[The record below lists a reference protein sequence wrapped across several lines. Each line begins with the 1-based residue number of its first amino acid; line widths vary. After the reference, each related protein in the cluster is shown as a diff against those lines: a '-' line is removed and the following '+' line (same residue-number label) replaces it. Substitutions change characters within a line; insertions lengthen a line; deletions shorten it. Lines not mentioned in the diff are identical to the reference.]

1 MNTVS
6 RTDFVAHSIVVH
18 PFGEPSLT
26 VIIPVRITDGR
37 RDVFDRISF
46 FESDSELPPNVDFLV
61 VDDGSTDEDYRLL
74 CDRESARVKVISTG
88 AKYYQDFSLARARNF
103 AAQRAK
109 GDFVMFMDADLVPYP
124 GFYRD
129 IFVEIHALQMQ
140 THVNRFLMVPV
151 IYLTE
156 AGYSL
161 MQSLPSLYWRSHFI
175 NAKNSDDRNLIE
187 KHSSGTS
194 VIVVDRHYYM
204 SRGGQDEDFQ
214 GWGFEDYEFTNR
226 LVRRSQMFPLPSDW
240 LSMAGNFMTINA
252 YEGWKACYRL
262 HGDWLAAKGI
272 YLFHAPHP
280 IEQHYHSRKAQN
292 EQFLRSKMAADAETP
307 SEPNPLPDLR
317 VGTSLLFRRNPFCW
331 DREFAPFLGNPLFVN
346 ESEFET
352 ASQFGDFVRDS
363 GVSRVVFAN
372 PYANE
377 ALLTFYRWC
386 RENKFPYVVC
396 ERGALPDSIYHDK
409 HGFLSDSES
418 YQPSTWD
425 HHLSKE
431 QRERTLSYIAEIR
444 HGSHMLEQQ
453 SDRVDLAT
461 LKQRLGIKHGQKV
474 LLVPFQQPNDTV
486 IKYFAGPIGS
496 YEAFRQQIVRVAA
509 ELGEDWKVVYKKHP
523 AEVDFRPIPGA
534 TSAHDENIYDLLE
547 LASAV
552 AVINSGVGVY
562 AMMFGK
568 PLLVFGDAWY
578 AHDGICFQVNAADDA
593 CEIIRGDLTLDYER
607 LLRFIHYLRFQFY
620 SFGKM
625 TSRRVQMPDG
635 SPITATTSISYYELR
650 GWTQLERVLKH
661 YETIPFKAPIFDR
674 YKGRTSQQKV
684 VSPAPITAKPAP
696 VAPKATPVAPKATP
710 VAPKA
715 TPVAAKAPSSKEL
728 VASGR
733 FAEAAARFEQ
743 AYKSN
748 QSRPNLLRSAA
759 EMHTRAG
766 NRFAAIAN
774 LKLARKQLPT
784 NRNLRRRLLV
794 LQYPVLKH
802 VIGDRPFPVEDA

>member
-1 MNTVS
+1 MNSVS
-6 RTDFVAHSIVVH
+6 RTDFVAHSIVA
-18 PFGEPSLT
+18 PPPDEPTLT
-26 VIIPVRITDGR
+26 VIIPVRITNGR
-37 RDVFDRISF
+37 RDIFDRISF
-46 FESDSELPPNVDFLV
+46 FEADSELPPNVDFMV
-61 VDDGSTDEDYRLL
+61 VDDGSTDDDYRLL
-74 CDRESARVKVISTG
+74 CERESTRVKVISTG

-129 IFVEIHALQMQ
+129 IFIEMHALQMR

-161 MQSLPSLYWRSHFI
+161 MQSLPKLYWRTHFI
-175 NAKNSDDRNLIE
+175 NAKNSDDSNLIE

-226 LVRRSQMFPLPSDW
+226 LIRRSRMFPLPANW
-240 LSMAGNFMTINA
+240 LSIAGNFMTISS

-262 HGDWLAAKGI
+262 HGDWLAAKGT

-280 IEQHYHSRKAQN
+280 IERHYHSRKAQN
-292 EQFLRSKMAADAETP
+292 EQFLRSKMAADAQSP
-307 SEPNPLPDLR
+307 SEPEPLPDLHA
-317 VGTSLLFRRNPFCW
+317 GTSLLFRRNPFCW
-331 DREFAPFLGNPLFVN
+331 DREFAPFLGNPLLVN
-346 ESEFET
+346 ESDFVS

-363 GVSRVVFAN
+363 NISRVVFAN

-377 ALLTFYRWC
+377 ALLNFYRWC

-409 HGFLSDSES
+409 RGFLSDSES
-418 YQPSTWD
+418 YQPTTWD
-425 HHLSKE
+425 HPLTKE
-431 QRERTLSYIAEIR
+431 QRDRTLSYIADIR
-444 HGSHMLEQQ
+444 HGSQMLEQQ

-486 IKYFAGPIGS
+486 IKYFSGPIGS
-496 YEAFRQQIVRVAA
+496 YEAFRQQIIRITVD
-509 ELGEDWKVVYKKHP
+509 LGEEWKVIYKKHP

-552 AVINSGVGVY
+552 AVINSGVGIY

-578 AHDGICFQVNAADDA
+578 AHDGTCFQVNTEDDA
-593 CEIIRGDLTLDYER
+593 CEIIKADLTLDYEKV
-607 LLRFIHYLRFQFY
+607 LRFIHYLRFQFY

-625 TSRRVQMPDG
+625 NSRRVQMPDG

-650 GWTQLERVLKH
+650 GWTVKERVLKC

-674 YKGRTSQQKV
+674 YKGQGSQEKV
-684 VSPAPITAKPAP
+684 TKPAP
-696 VAPKATPVAPKATP
+696 VAEKSASAPVTERALAPP
-710 VAPKA
+710 SAPISFLRK
-715 TPVAAKAPSSKEL
+715 PL
-728 VASGR
+728 VPIVRPFIRLLGNDKDMEKYNR
-733 FAEAAARFEQ
+733 DPARYFQ
-743 AYKSN
+743 
-748 QSRPNLLRSAA
+748 
-759 EMHTRAG
+759 
-766 NRFAAIAN
+766 N
-774 LKLARKQLPT
+774 LKNPT
-784 NRNLRRRLLV
+784 YKKVGKV
-794 LQYPVLKH
+794 L
-802 VIGDRPFPVEDA
+802 FPVRSN

>member
-6 RTDFVAHSIVVH
+6 RADFFAHSKVLM
-18 PFGEPSLT
+18 PLDEPTLT

-37 RDVFDRISF
+37 RDIFDRISF
-46 FESDSELPPNVDFLV
+46 FESDSELPLSVDFLV
-61 VDDGSTDEDYRLL
+61 VDDGSTDDDYRLL
-74 CDRESARVKVISTG
+74 CERETTRVKVISTG

-129 IFVEIHALQMQ
+129 IFIEIQALQMR

-161 MQSLPSLYWRSHFI
+161 MQSLPSPYWRSHFI
-175 NAKNSDDRNLIE
+175 NAKNADDKTLID

-204 SRGGQDEDFQ
+204 ARGGQDEDFQ

-226 LVRRSQMFPLPSDW
+226 LIRRSRMFPMPENW

-280 IEQHYHSRKAQN
+280 IEQHYHSRKNQN
-292 EQFLRSKMAADAETP
+292 EQFLRSKMAADAESP
-307 SEPNPLPDLR
+307 SEPEPLPDFGA
-317 VGTSLLFRRNPFCW
+317 GTSLLFRRNPFCW
-331 DREFAPFLGNPLFVN
+331 DRELAPFLGQPLFVN

-363 GVSRVVFAN
+363 GISRVVFAN

-377 ALLTFYRWC
+377 ALLSFYRWC
-386 RENKFPYVVC
+386 RENEFPYVVC
-396 ERGALPDSIYHDK
+396 ERGALPDSVYHDK
-409 HGFLSDSES
+409 QGFLSDSTS
-418 YQPSTWD
+418 YQPSAWD
-425 HHLSKE
+425 HPLTKE
-431 QRERTLSYIAEIR
+431 QRDRTLSYIAEIR
-444 HGSHMLEQQ
+444 GGSHMLEQQ

-486 IKYFAGPIGS
+486 IKYFPGPIGS
-496 YEAFRQQIVRVAA
+496 YEAFRAQIVRLASD
-509 ELGEDWKVVYKKHP
+509 LGEGWKVIYKKHP

-534 TSAHDENIYDLLE
+534 TSAHDENVYDLLE

-552 AVINSGVGVY
+552 AVINSGVGIY

-578 AHDGICFQVNAADDA
+578 AHDGTCFQVNAGDDV
-593 CEIIRGDLTLDYER
+593 CEILKGDLTLDYER
-607 LLRFIHYLRFQFY
+607 VLRFIHHLRFRFY

-625 TSRRVQMPDG
+625 TSRRVRMPDG

-650 GWTQLERVLKH
+650 GWTQQERVLKQ

-674 YKGRTSQQKV
+674 YKGQANRQKV
-684 VSPAPITAKPAP
+684 VKPGPVTPKPAP
-696 VAPKATPVAPKATP
+696 VAAKPA
-710 VAPKA
+710 
-715 TPVAAKAPSSKEL
+715 PVAAKAPSIKEL
-728 VASGR
+728 VTSGR
-733 FAEAAARFEQ
+733 FAEAATRFEQ
-743 AYKSN
+743 AYKNN
-748 QSRPNLLRSAA
+748 QSRPNFLRSAA
-759 EMHTRAG
+759 EMHIRAG
-766 NRFAAIAN
+766 NRSAAIAH
-774 LKLARKQLPT
+774 LKFAKKQLPT

-794 LQYPVLKH
+794 LQYPVLKY
-802 VIGDRPFPVEDA
+802 VIADSPFRVENI

>member
-1 MNTVS
+1 MNSVS
-6 RTDFVAHSIVVH
+6 RTDFVAHSIVA
-18 PFGEPSLT
+18 PPPDEPTLT
-26 VIIPVRITDGR
+26 VIIPVRITNGR
-37 RDVFDRISF
+37 RDILDRISF
-46 FESDSELPPNVDFLV
+46 FETDSELPPNVDFMV
-61 VDDGSTDEDYRLL
+61 VDDGSTDDDYRLL
-74 CDRESARVKVISTG
+74 CERESTRVKVISTG

-129 IFVEIHALQMQ
+129 IFIEMHALQMR

-161 MQSLPSLYWRSHFI
+161 MQSLPKLYWRTHFI
-175 NAKNSDDRNLIE
+175 NAKNSDDSNLIE

-226 LVRRSQMFPLPSDW
+226 LIRRSRMFPLPANW
-240 LSMAGNFMTINA
+240 LSIAGNFMTISS

-280 IEQHYHSRKAQN
+280 IERHYHSRKAQN
-292 EQFLRSKMAADAETP
+292 EQFLRSKMAADAQSP
-307 SEPNPLPDLR
+307 SEPEPLPDLHA
-317 VGTSLLFRRNPFCW
+317 GTSLLFRRNPFCW
-331 DREFAPFLGNPLFVN
+331 DREFAPFLGNPLLVN
-346 ESEFET
+346 ESDFVS

-363 GVSRVVFAN
+363 NISRVVFAN

-377 ALLTFYRWC
+377 ALLNFYRWC

-409 HGFLSDSES
+409 RGFLSDSES
-418 YQPSTWD
+418 YQPTTWD
-425 HHLSKE
+425 HPLTKE
-431 QRERTLSYIAEIR
+431 QRDRTLSYIADIR

-486 IKYFAGPIGS
+486 IKYFSGPIGS
-496 YEAFRQQIVRVAA
+496 YEAFRQQIIRLTVD
-509 ELGEDWKVVYKKHP
+509 LGEEWKVIYKKHP

-552 AVINSGVGVY
+552 AVINSGVGIY

-578 AHDGICFQVNAADDA
+578 AHDGTCFQVNTEDDA
-593 CEIIRGDLTLDYER
+593 CEIIKADLTLDYEKV
-607 LLRFIHYLRFQFY
+607 LRFIHYLRFQFY

-625 TSRRVQMPDG
+625 NSRRVQMPDG

-650 GWTQLERVLKH
+650 GWTDKERVLKC

-674 YKGRTSQQKV
+674 YKGRGSQEKV
-684 VSPAPITAKPAP
+684 TKPVPVAEKSASAPVNERALAPPSAPISFLRKP
-696 VAPKATPVAPKATP
+696 
-710 VAPKA
+710 
-715 TPVAAKAPSSKEL
+715 L
-728 VASGR
+728 VPIVRPFIRLLGNDKDMEKYNR
-733 FAEAAARFEQ
+733 DPARYFQ
-743 AYKSN
+743 
-748 QSRPNLLRSAA
+748 
-759 EMHTRAG
+759 
-766 NRFAAIAN
+766 N
-774 LKLARKQLPT
+774 LKNPT
-784 NRNLRRRLLV
+784 YKKVGKV
-794 LQYPVLKH
+794 L
-802 VIGDRPFPVEDA
+802 FPVRSN

>member
-1 MNTVS
+1 MNSVS
-6 RTDFVAHSIVVH
+6 RTDFVAHSIVA
-18 PFGEPSLT
+18 PPPDEPTLT
-26 VIIPVRITDGR
+26 VIIPVRITNGR
-37 RDVFDRISF
+37 RDIFDRISF
-46 FESDSELPPNVDFLV
+46 FEADSELPPNVDFMV
-61 VDDGSTDEDYRLL
+61 VDDGSTDDDYRLL
-74 CDRESARVKVISTG
+74 CERESTRVKVISTG

-129 IFVEIHALQMQ
+129 IFIEMHALQMR

-161 MQSLPSLYWRSHFI
+161 MQSLPKLYWRTHFI
-175 NAKNSDDRNLIE
+175 NAKNSDDSNLIE

-226 LVRRSQMFPLPSDW
+226 LIRRSRMFPLPANW
-240 LSMAGNFMTINA
+240 LSIAGNFMTISS

-280 IEQHYHSRKAQN
+280 IERHYHSRKAQN
-292 EQFLRSKMAADAETP
+292 EQFLRSKMAADAQSP
-307 SEPNPLPDLR
+307 SEPEPLPDLHA
-317 VGTSLLFRRNPFCW
+317 GTSLLFRRNPFCW
-331 DREFAPFLGNPLFVN
+331 DREFAPFLGNPLLVN
-346 ESEFET
+346 ESDFVS

-363 GVSRVVFAN
+363 NISRVVFAN

-377 ALLTFYRWC
+377 ALLNFYRWC

-409 HGFLSDSES
+409 RGFLSDSES
-418 YQPSTWD
+418 YQPTTWD
-425 HHLSKE
+425 HPLTKE
-431 QRERTLSYIAEIR
+431 QRDRTLSYIADIR
-444 HGSHMLEQQ
+444 HGSQMLEQQ

-486 IKYFAGPIGS
+486 IKYFSGPIGS
-496 YEAFRQQIVRVAA
+496 YEAFRQQIIRITVA
-509 ELGEDWKVVYKKHP
+509 LGEEWKVIYKKHP

-552 AVINSGVGVY
+552 AVINSGVGIY

-578 AHDGICFQVNAADDA
+578 AHDGTCFQVNTEDDA
-593 CEIIRGDLTLDYER
+593 CEIIKADLTLDYEKV
-607 LLRFIHYLRFQFY
+607 LRFIHYLRFQFY

-625 TSRRVQMPDG
+625 NSRRVQMPDG

-650 GWTQLERVLKH
+650 GWTDKERVLKC

-674 YKGRTSQQKV
+674 YKGQGSQEKV
-684 VSPAPITAKPAP
+684 TKPAP
-696 VAPKATPVAPKATP
+696 VAEKSASAPVTERALAPP
-710 VAPKA
+710 SAPISFLRK
-715 TPVAAKAPSSKEL
+715 PL
-728 VASGR
+728 VPIVRPFIRLLGNDKDMEKYNR
-733 FAEAAARFEQ
+733 DPARYFQ
-743 AYKSN
+743 
-748 QSRPNLLRSAA
+748 
-759 EMHTRAG
+759 
-766 NRFAAIAN
+766 N
-774 LKLARKQLPT
+774 LKNPT
-784 NRNLRRRLLV
+784 YKKVGKV
-794 LQYPVLKH
+794 L
-802 VIGDRPFPVEDA
+802 FPVRSN

>member
-1 MNTVS
+1 MNSVS
-6 RTDFVAHSIVVH
+6 RTDFVAHSIVA
-18 PFGEPSLT
+18 PPPDEPTLT
-26 VIIPVRITDGR
+26 VIIPVRITNGR
-37 RDVFDRISF
+37 RDIFDRISF
-46 FESDSELPPNVDFLV
+46 FEADSELPPNVDFMV
-61 VDDGSTDEDYRLL
+61 VDDGSTDDDYRLL
-74 CDRESARVKVISTG
+74 CERESTRVKVISTG

-129 IFVEIHALQMQ
+129 IFIEMHALQMR

-161 MQSLPSLYWRSHFI
+161 MQSLPKLYWRTHFI
-175 NAKNSDDRNLIE
+175 NAKNSDDSNLIE

-226 LVRRSQMFPLPSDW
+226 LIRRSRMFPLPANW
-240 LSMAGNFMTINA
+240 LSIAGNFMTISS

-280 IEQHYHSRKAQN
+280 IERHYHSRKAQN
-292 EQFLRSKMAADAETP
+292 EQFLRSKMAADAQSP
-307 SEPNPLPDLR
+307 SEPEPLPDLHA
-317 VGTSLLFRRNPFCW
+317 GTSLLFRRNPFCW
-331 DREFAPFLGNPLFVN
+331 DREFAPFLGNPLLVN
-346 ESEFET
+346 ESDFVS

-363 GVSRVVFAN
+363 NISRVVFAN

-377 ALLTFYRWC
+377 ALLNFYRWC

-409 HGFLSDSES
+409 RGFLSDSES
-418 YQPSTWD
+418 YQPTTWD
-425 HHLSKE
+425 HPLTKE
-431 QRERTLSYIAEIR
+431 QRDRTLSYIADIR
-444 HGSHMLEQQ
+444 HGSQMLEQQ

-486 IKYFAGPIGS
+486 IKYFSGPIGS
-496 YEAFRQQIVRVAA
+496 YEAFRQQIIRITVD
-509 ELGEDWKVVYKKHP
+509 LGEEWKVIYKKHP

-552 AVINSGVGVY
+552 AVINSGVGIY

-578 AHDGICFQVNAADDA
+578 AHDGTCFQVNTEDDA
-593 CEIIRGDLTLDYER
+593 CEIIKADLTLDYEKV
-607 LLRFIHYLRFQFY
+607 LRFIHYLRFQFY

-625 TSRRVQMPDG
+625 NSRRVQMPDG

-650 GWTQLERVLKH
+650 GWTDKERVLKC

-674 YKGRTSQQKV
+674 YKGQGSQEKV
-684 VSPAPITAKPAP
+684 TKPAP
-696 VAPKATPVAPKATP
+696 VAEKSASAPVTERALAPP
-710 VAPKA
+710 SAPISFLRK
-715 TPVAAKAPSSKEL
+715 PL
-728 VASGR
+728 VPIVRPFIRLLGNDKDMEKYNR
-733 FAEAAARFEQ
+733 DPARYFQ
-743 AYKSN
+743 
-748 QSRPNLLRSAA
+748 
-759 EMHTRAG
+759 
-766 NRFAAIAN
+766 N
-774 LKLARKQLPT
+774 LKNPT
-784 NRNLRRRLLV
+784 YKKVGKV
-794 LQYPVLKH
+794 L
-802 VIGDRPFPVEDA
+802 FPVRSN

>member
-1 MNTVS
+1 MNSVS
-6 RTDFVAHSIVVH
+6 RTDFVAHSIVA
-18 PFGEPSLT
+18 PPPDEPTLT
-26 VIIPVRITDGR
+26 VIIPVRITNGR
-37 RDVFDRISF
+37 RDIFDRISF
-46 FESDSELPPNVDFLV
+46 FEADSELPPNVDFMV
-61 VDDGSTDEDYRLL
+61 VDDGSTDDDYRLL
-74 CDRESARVKVISTG
+74 CERESTRVKVISTG

-129 IFVEIHALQMQ
+129 IFIEMHALQMR

-161 MQSLPSLYWRSHFI
+161 MQSLPKLYWRTHFI
-175 NAKNSDDRNLIE
+175 NAKNSDDSNLIE

-226 LVRRSQMFPLPSDW
+226 LIRRSRMFPLPANW
-240 LSMAGNFMTINA
+240 LSIAGNFMTISS

-280 IEQHYHSRKAQN
+280 IERHYHSRKAQN
-292 EQFLRSKMAADAETP
+292 EQFLRSKMAADAQSP
-307 SEPNPLPDLR
+307 SEPEPLPDLHA
-317 VGTSLLFRRNPFCW
+317 GTSLLFRRNPFCW
-331 DREFAPFLGNPLFVN
+331 DREFAPFLGNPLLVN
-346 ESEFET
+346 ESDFVS

-363 GVSRVVFAN
+363 NISRVVFAN

-377 ALLTFYRWC
+377 ALLNFYRWC

-409 HGFLSDSES
+409 RGFLSDSES
-418 YQPSTWD
+418 YQPTTWD
-425 HHLSKE
+425 HPLTKE
-431 QRERTLSYIAEIR
+431 QRDRTLSYIADIR
-444 HGSHMLEQQ
+444 HGSQMLEQQ

-486 IKYFAGPIGS
+486 IKYFSGPIGS
-496 YEAFRQQIVRVAA
+496 YEAFRQQIIRITVD
-509 ELGEDWKVVYKKHP
+509 LGEEWKVIYKKHP

-552 AVINSGVGVY
+552 AVINSGVGIY

-578 AHDGICFQVNAADDA
+578 AHDGTCFQVNTEDDA
-593 CEIIRGDLTLDYER
+593 CEIIKADLTLDYEKV
-607 LLRFIHYLRFQFY
+607 LRFIHYLRFQFY

-625 TSRRVQMPDG
+625 NSRRVQMPDG

-650 GWTQLERVLKH
+650 GWTVKERVLKC

-674 YKGRTSQQKV
+674 YKGQGSQEKV
-684 VSPAPITAKPAP
+684 TKPAP
-696 VAPKATPVAPKATP
+696 VAEKSASAPVTERALAPP
-710 VAPKA
+710 SAPISFLRK
-715 TPVAAKAPSSKEL
+715 PL
-728 VASGR
+728 VPIVRPFIRLLGNDKDMEKYNR
-733 FAEAAARFEQ
+733 DPARYFQ
-743 AYKSN
+743 
-748 QSRPNLLRSAA
+748 
-759 EMHTRAG
+759 
-766 NRFAAIAN
+766 N
-774 LKLARKQLPT
+774 LKNPT
-784 NRNLRRRLLV
+784 YKKVGKV
-794 LQYPVLKH
+794 L
-802 VIGDRPFPVEDA
+802 FPVRSN

>member
-1 MNTVS
+1 MNSIS
-6 RTDFVAHSIVVH
+6 RTDFVAHSIVA
-18 PFGEPSLT
+18 PPSDEPTLT
-26 VIIPVRITDGR
+26 VIIPVRITNGR
-37 RDVFDRISF
+37 RDIFDRISF
-46 FESDSELPPNVDFLV
+46 FETDSELPPNVDFIV
-61 VDDGSTDEDYRLL
+61 VDDGSTDDDYRLL
-74 CDRESARVKVISTG
+74 CERESTRVKVISTG

-129 IFVEIHALQMQ
+129 IFIEMHALQMR

-161 MQSLPSLYWRSHFI
+161 MQSLPKLYWRSHFI
-175 NAKNSDDRNLIE
+175 NAKNSGDRNLIE

-226 LVRRSQMFPLPSDW
+226 LIRRSRMFPLPANW
-240 LSMAGNFMTINA
+240 LSIAGNFMTINS

-292 EQFLRSKMAADAETP
+292 ELFLQSKMAADAQSP
-307 SEPNPLPDLR
+307 SEPEPLPDLHA
-317 VGTSLLFRRNPFCW
+317 GTSLLFRRNPFCW
-331 DREFAPFLGNPLFVN
+331 DREFAPFLGNPLLVN
-346 ESEFET
+346 ESDFVT
-352 ASQFGDFVRDS
+352 ASQFGDFVRDANI
-363 GVSRVVFAN
+363 SRIVFAN

-377 ALLTFYRWC
+377 GLLNFYRWC

-409 HGFLSDSES
+409 HGFLSDSKS
-418 YQPSTWD
+418 YQPTTWD
-425 HHLSKE
+425 HPLTKE
-431 QRERTLSYIAEIR
+431 QRDRTLSYIADIR

-496 YEAFRQQIVRVAA
+496 YEAFRQQIIQLTAD
-509 ELGEDWKVVYKKHP
+509 LGEEWKVIYKKHP

-534 TSAHDENIYDLLE
+534 ASAHDENIYDLLE

-552 AVINSGVGVY
+552 AVINSGVGIY

-578 AHDGICFQVNAADDA
+578 AHDGTCFQVNTEDDA
-593 CEIIRGDLTLDYER
+593 CEIIKGDLTLDYER
-607 LLRFIHYLRFQFY
+607 VLRFIHYLRFQFY

-625 TSRRVQMPDG
+625 NSRRVQMPDG

-650 GWTQLERVLKH
+650 GWTDKERVLEC
-661 YETIPFKAPIFDR
+661 YETIPFNAPIFDR
-674 YKGRTSQQKV
+674 YKGHGSEQKV
-684 VSPAPITAKPAP
+684 TIPAAVAEKPASGPVTERAPSPPSAPISFLRKP
-696 VAPKATPVAPKATP
+696 
-710 VAPKA
+710 
-715 TPVAAKAPSSKEL
+715 L
-728 VASGR
+728 VPIV
-733 FAEAAARFEQ
+733 
-743 AYKSN
+743 
-748 QSRPNLLRSAA
+748 RP
-759 EMHTRAG
+759 
-766 NRFAAIAN
+766 FI
-774 LKLARKQLPT
+774 
-784 NRNLRRRLLV
+784 RLLGNDKDMEKYNRDPARYFQSLKNPTYKKVGKV
-794 LQYPVLKH
+794 L
-802 VIGDRPFPVEDA
+802 FPVRST

>member
-1 MNTVS
+1 MNSVS
-6 RTDFVAHSIVVH
+6 RTDFVAHSIVA
-18 PFGEPSLT
+18 PPPDEPTLT
-26 VIIPVRITDGR
+26 VIIPVRITNGR
-37 RDVFDRISF
+37 RDIFDRISF
-46 FESDSELPPNVDFLV
+46 FEADSELPPNVDFMV
-61 VDDGSTDEDYRLL
+61 VDDGSTDDDYRLL
-74 CDRESARVKVISTG
+74 CERESTRVKVISTG

-129 IFVEIHALQMQ
+129 IFIEMHALQMR

-161 MQSLPSLYWRSHFI
+161 MQSLPKLYWRTHFI
-175 NAKNSDDRNLIE
+175 NAKNSDDSNLIE

-204 SRGGQDEDFQ
+204 SRCGQDEDFQ

-226 LVRRSQMFPLPSDW
+226 LIRRSRMFPLPANW
-240 LSMAGNFMTINA
+240 LSIAGNFMTISS

-280 IEQHYHSRKAQN
+280 IERHYHSRKAQN
-292 EQFLRSKMAADAETP
+292 EQFLRSKMAADAQSP
-307 SEPNPLPDLR
+307 SEPEPLPDLHA
-317 VGTSLLFRRNPFCW
+317 GTSLLFRRNPFCW
-331 DREFAPFLGNPLFVN
+331 DREFAPFLGNPLLVN
-346 ESEFET
+346 ESDFVS

-363 GVSRVVFAN
+363 NISRVVFAN

-377 ALLTFYRWC
+377 ALLNFYRWC

-409 HGFLSDSES
+409 RGFLSDSES
-418 YQPSTWD
+418 YQPTTWD
-425 HHLSKE
+425 HPLTKE
-431 QRERTLSYIAEIR
+431 QRDRTLSYIADIR
-444 HGSHMLEQQ
+444 HGSQMLEQQ

-486 IKYFAGPIGS
+486 IKYFSGPIGS
-496 YEAFRQQIVRVAA
+496 YEAFRQQIIRITVD
-509 ELGEDWKVVYKKHP
+509 LGEEWKVIYKKHP

-552 AVINSGVGVY
+552 AVINSGVGIY

-578 AHDGICFQVNAADDA
+578 AHDGTCFQVNTEDDA
-593 CEIIRGDLTLDYER
+593 CEIIKADLTLDYEKV
-607 LLRFIHYLRFQFY
+607 LRFIHYLRFQFY

-625 TSRRVQMPDG
+625 NSRRVQMPDG

-650 GWTQLERVLKH
+650 GWTDKERVLKC

-674 YKGRTSQQKV
+674 YKGQGSQEKV
-684 VSPAPITAKPAP
+684 TKPAP
-696 VAPKATPVAPKATP
+696 VAEKSASAPVTERALAPP
-710 VAPKA
+710 SAPISFLRK
-715 TPVAAKAPSSKEL
+715 PL
-728 VASGR
+728 VPIVRPFIRLLGNDKDMEKYNR
-733 FAEAAARFEQ
+733 DPARYFQ
-743 AYKSN
+743 
-748 QSRPNLLRSAA
+748 
-759 EMHTRAG
+759 
-766 NRFAAIAN
+766 N
-774 LKLARKQLPT
+774 LKNPT
-784 NRNLRRRLLV
+784 YKKVGKV
-794 LQYPVLKH
+794 L
-802 VIGDRPFPVEDA
+802 FPVRSN